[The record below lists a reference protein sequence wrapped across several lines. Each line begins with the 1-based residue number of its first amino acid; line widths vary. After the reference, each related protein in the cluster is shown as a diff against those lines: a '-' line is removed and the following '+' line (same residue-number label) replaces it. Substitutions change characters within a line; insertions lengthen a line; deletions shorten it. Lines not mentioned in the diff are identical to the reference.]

1 MGVAAFARDHV
12 LHGDDAYAGPFDRY
26 RDIERDQGLTASF
39 QGRGIDVP
47 VPYMMGDRDTAQ
59 AMRGVPEPVEALPG
73 IVPRPRAGT
82 VLPGRGHWTRQEHPR
97 RSTPHCRTFLAHLKE
112 DG

>member
-1 MGVAAFARDHV
+1 MRRPHRPRRRPAGDGGDDGGTRIRTGVAAFARDHA

-47 VPYMMGDRDTAQ
+47 VPYMTGDKGHD
-59 AMRGVPEPVEALPG
+59 PG
-73 IVPRPRAGT
+73 CEWSPRAG
-82 VLPGRGHWTRQEHPR
+82 RGPARDRAEAAR
-97 RSTPHCRTFLAHLKE
+97 RHGPARP
-112 DG
+112 